1 MGRKSKLKQA
11 RRAQNDLI
19 ARNPF
24 TNGSIIDINPND
36 ENWLYQNS
44 TAFDPNG
51 ETVLKGTLDECIQKL
66 VQDFPELVPDTA
78 KLRVQGGEYGLID
91 GGKWNIIAK
100 SLFVGVGEA
109 FASAKASPLENRSV
123 NSRRLNKPNFD
134 ILDRSL

>member
-11 RRAQNDLI
+11 RRAQNLSSQ
-19 ARNPF
+19 NPF
-24 TNGSIIDINPND
+24 TNGSIIDIDPND
-36 ENWLYQNS
+36 ENWLYQDS

-51 ETVLKGTLDECIQKL
+51 KTVLKGTLDECIQKL

-100 SLFVGVGEA
+100 SLFD
-109 FASAKASPLENRSV
+109 RSV
-123 NSRRLNKPNFD
+123 NSRGLNKPNFD
-134 ILDRSL
+134 ILDRLL

>member
-11 RRAQNDLI
+11 RRAQNDL
-19 ARNPF
+19 RSQNPF
-24 TNGSIIDINPND
+24 TNGSIIDIDPND

-100 SLFVGVGEA
+100 SLFVG
-109 FASAKASPLENRSV
+109 KASPLENRSV

>member
-11 RRAQNDLI
+11 RRAQNLSSQ
-19 ARNPF
+19 NPF
-24 TNGSIIDINPND
+24 TNGSIIDIDPND
-36 ENWLYQNS
+36 ENWLYQHS
-44 TAFDPNG
+44 MAFDPNG

-100 SLFVGVGEA
+100 SLFD
-109 FASAKASPLENRSV
+109 RSV